1 MAVFRYRAA
10 DAEGRQERG
19 IIEAESPRQVRALL
33 KERGLMA
40 LALSDAGHSENPLHR
55 LFQRTPRLAVD
66 DLALIT
72 RQFAALLS
80 AGISVERALDALI
93 EQSTVTGASN
103 VLANVRA
110 EVRAGNSLA
119 DALARQ
125 PQVFSDLYRAL
136 VRGGENAG
144 SLPRVMVELADHL
157 EAREAVR
164 QKLALALLYPATVSI
179 VAMLVVA
186 GLMLYVVPQIAG
198 VFTQTKQALPWL
210 TRGLLAL
217 TDFLRNYGAWL
228 IAALIAA
235 VWGLGKRY
243 RHSAAFRHR
252 VQTLLLKA
260 PVVGRILCIEA
271 GARFASTMAILLSG
285 GVPMLN
291 AIASAAES
299 ASLDIFRDAASRAA
313 DRVREGAPLAR
324 ALKAESVFPPLLLH
338 FIASGESG
346 GELSQLLQ
354 HASRQ
359 LQAELE
365 NRLRWLGGLLEPA
378 LIVAMGGVV
387 LIIVLAVLMPI
398 IEMNH
403 LLR

>member
-10 DAEGRQERG
+10 DAEGHQERG
-19 IIEAESPRQVRALL
+19 VIEAESPRQVRALL

-40 LALSDAGHSENPLHR
+40 LALSDAGESENLLQRIFH
-55 LFQRTPRLAVD
+55 RTPRLGVD
-66 DLALIT
+66 ELALIT
-72 RQFAALLS
+72 RQYAALLS

-93 EQSTVTGASN
+93 EQSTVAGASN
-103 VLANVRA
+103 ILANVRA
-110 EVRAGNSLA
+110 EVRAGSSLA
-119 DALARQ
+119 DALSRQ
-125 PQVFSDLYRAL
+125 PHVFSDLYRAL

-144 SLPRVMVELADHL
+144 SLPRVMSDLADHL

-164 QKLALALLYPATVSI
+164 QKLALALLYPATVSV
-179 VAMLVVA
+179 VAMLVVG
-186 GLMLYVVPQIAG
+186 GLMLYVVPQIAS
-198 VFTQTKQALPWL
+198 VFTQTKQALPLL

-217 TDFLRNYGAWL
+217 TDFLRTYGIWL
-228 IAALIAA
+228 VAALIAA
-235 VWGLGKRY
+235 VWSLGSRY
-243 RHSAAFRHR
+243 RHSAAFRQR
-252 VQTLLLKA
+252 AQTLLLKS
-260 PVVGRILCIEA
+260 PVIGRILCIEA

-291 AIASAAES
+291 AIASTAQS

-313 DRVREGAPLAR
+313 DRVREGASLAR
-324 ALKAESVFPPLLLH
+324 ALKAETVFPPLLLH

-359 LQAELE
+359 LQGELE

-378 LIVAMGGVV
+378 LIVGMGVVV